1 MWQKTALSTPDNKIR
16 STKFEARNKFKME
29 PKDLLK
35 FIEIEDERL
44 KKYYGSHTDQE
55 KRILA
60 RTVKLTEELGEL
72 CNEILTHN
80 SLQRKQKLDNY
91 DKENLP
97 EEFADVIIT
106 TLLLAKAM
114 DVDIEKALEK
124 KIEKVNKRYEMLY
137 DIV

>member
-1 MWQKTALSTPDNKIR
+1 
-16 STKFEARNKFKME
+16 ME
-29 PKDLLK
+29 LKDLLK

-44 KKYYGSHTDQE
+44 KKYYGGYDDQE

-72 CNEILTHN
+72 CDEVLAYN
-80 SLQRKQKLDNY
+80 SLQRKQKLDNH

-106 TLLLAKAM
+106 VLLLAKAM
-114 DVDIEKALEK
+114 NVDIEKALEK
-124 KIEKVNKRYEMLY
+124 KVEKVNKRYE
-137 DIV
+137 

>member
-1 MWQKTALSTPDNKIR
+1 MCNLGRKQEDLLRFNNKLYI
-16 STKFEARNKFKME
+16 ME
-29 PKDLLK
+29 FKDLLK

-44 KKYYGSHTDQE
+44 KEYYGGYSDQE

-72 CNEILTHN
+72 CNEVLAYN
-80 SLQRKQKLDNY
+80 SLQRKQKLDNH

-114 DVDIEKALEK
+114 NIDIEKALER
-124 KIEKVNKRYEMLY
+124 KIEKINKRYE
-137 DIV
+137 